1 MHRPAMTLAFAGVLA
16 LSACGVL
23 QTGQAEPEPDP
34 DYDDPGSYQDTGY
47 GSSSRVAQTACRDEI
62 VRRWHVPEARVR
74 TTGRSTNSDG
84 ESLVNWEIENG
95 GAGYCRV
102 DVNGNVSELR
112 VEENRDQRAGDG
124 GFDDNDDVD
133 NDDLDNDDDD
143 VIGTRE
149 VRSSQV
155 RACREEVVRRLDV
168 RPSEVGMNAGELD
181 DRNMAYIE
189 WNVRDGQA
197 GSCLVDDQDV
207 VVRFRRR

>member
-23 QTGQAEPEPDP
+23 QTGQQAEPEPDP

-74 TTGRSTNSDG
+74 TTGRSTNADG
-84 ESLVNWEIENG
+84 ESLVNWEIQDG

-102 DVNGNVSELR
+102 DANGNVSELR
-112 VEENRDQRAGDG
+112 VEENRDQRAGE
-124 GFDDNDDVD
+124 
-133 NDDLDNDDDD
+133 DDLDNFPDDNDDDDD

-155 RACREEVVRRLDV
+155 RACREEVVRRLDI

-189 WNVRDGQA
+189 WNARDGQA

-207 VVRFRRR
+207 VVRFRSR